1 MKVFERAVRRAN
13 IPIVMSEGFNPHP
26 KLSILLALGLG
37 IAGLDEILELE
48 LVESIPSE
56 ILIERLTQQLPK
68 EICVL
73 SIETIPHSPKSS
85 VNDITYD
92 VIFKDTSILETLKIG
107 EFLQQSSIIVNR
119 TKDGRQKSF
128 NIRPSIKDIVV
139 KHNGLSLNLK
149 MTSKGMA
156 RPEEIL
162 HALCMNKEKMFFE
175 IIRTKINL
183 SSDRPGENHG

>member
-85 VNDITYD
+85 VT
-92 VIFKDTSILETLKIG
+92 
-107 EFLQQSSIIVNR
+107 
-119 TKDGRQKSF
+119 
-128 NIRPSIKDIVV
+128 
-139 KHNGLSLNLK
+139 
-149 MTSKGMA
+149 
-156 RPEEIL
+156 
-162 HALCMNKEKMFFE
+162 
-175 IIRTKINL
+175 
-183 SSDRPGENHG
+183 